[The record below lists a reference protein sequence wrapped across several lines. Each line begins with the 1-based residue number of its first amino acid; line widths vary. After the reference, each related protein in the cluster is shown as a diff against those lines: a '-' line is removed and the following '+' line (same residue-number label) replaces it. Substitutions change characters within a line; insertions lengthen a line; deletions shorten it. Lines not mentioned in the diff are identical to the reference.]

1 MACPYGVMGPP
12 LLAGRKAGLRL
23 SPQGYWQRLRHPQ
36 RRAQLVPIQAW
47 IRDPSP
53 ESTHPYASSLRRNAS
68 ATSLS
73 VPTFLTSF
81 PGSSA
86 RITPFLP
93 IPLFRS
99 DSAHQILAW
108 PTLCPYRL
116 SIQDC
121 RCRYGRQPDSPL
133 ISAFPPRYPN
143 RIPPPAAFLCPQPP
157 FLQRRIACRKDGPPF
172 PHAKRGGN
180 GQPAHIPPSEQK
192 TLFLHVDKEKQKSF
206 GKASLFRPCRLT
218 SFGEPHI
225 FAL

>member
-1 MACPYGVMGPP
+1 MGAFRGGVPYP
-12 LLAGRKAGLRL
+12 RL
-23 SPQGYWQRLRHPQ
+23 D
-36 RRAQLVPIQAW
+36 
-47 IRDPSP
+47 RDPSP

-86 RITPFLP
+86 RRIPFLP
-93 IPLFRS
+93 APFFRS

-180 GQPAHIPPSEQK
+180 GAACPHPA
-192 TLFLHVDKEKQKSF
+192 
-206 GKASLFRPCRLT
+206 FRAKNAFPAC
-218 SFGEPHI
+218 G
-225 FAL
+225 

>member
-12 LLAGRKAGLRL
+12 LFTGRKAGLRL
-23 SPQGYWQRLRHPQ
+23 SPQGYWRRLRHPQ
-36 RRAQLVPIQAW
+36 RRAQFVPIQAW
-47 IRDPSP
+47 IRSPSP
-53 ESTHPYASSLRRNAS
+53 ESPHPYASSLRRNAS

-99 DSAHQILAW
+99 DNAHQILAW

-157 FLQRRIACRKDGPPF
+157 FLQRRIIACRKDGPPF
-172 PHAKRGGN
+172 PTPSAAATGSLPTSRLPSKKRFSCMWIRKSKN
-180 GQPAHIPPSEQK
+180 LSARLPFFAPA
-192 TLFLHVDKEKQKSF
+192 
-206 GKASLFRPCRLT
+206 A
-218 SFGEPHI
+218 
-225 FAL
+225 